1 VTPMSSPRGSRNGRV
16 ALLVLC
22 LVILALLL
30 LMLWTRPEA
39 PAVERSARSA
49 GAARIPRVRAGLVQ
63 PTPSVRPETSTTQT
77 LATGTPTETGPT
89 PSAAPASMGRATRVG
104 AASGSP
110 DLASQ
115 ASVSRLVPAT
125 SSSTATTTAATTATT
140 TATPTAANT
149 SGTRAAAPDP
159 VIAAS
164 SVSVP
169 TVPIVPSDFVVLAA
183 GDEEL
188 APVSV
193 LASAAGPMIPLSEFA
208 ALIGATVS
216 TANGETTLELRADE
230 PVTTTFSTLSRR
242 GQRKQQGRVQP
253 IALAADDLTLRNG
266 ELFAS
271 VSALETLSGLALSY
285 DTRSQSIVITSPRA
299 SLPRYATAVR
309 RSQRAMQR
317 PVDDQ
322 LMTQAARPATGVK
335 VHGASAL
342 PSMASLTYALS
353 HDNANQR
360 WSSQGTIGAAVLG
373 GGLSI
378 TGALSNGPQRKTS
391 PDITWLGGNPLSR
404 WLTQARVGF
413 GAATGLAP
421 LPGVGV
427 SLTNAPFARAM
438 GLGTI
443 AVNGFAAPGAEIE
456 IQSGGRVLGLVTA
469 DDEGRW
475 QSSVPVG
482 FGQNLLE
489 VSAYSPLG
497 VTRRTMLRSLEGEHL
512 PAGRV
517 EYGVTAQHGRR
528 DAATCAAVSCG
539 DLANLDLRWG
549 VSPRLTLRAG
559 ASALAPVD
567 SAGQSEYASLQSS
580 LYGTVVAAPLSW
592 LQLRQ
597 EIAGTG
603 WRRSRAIVQP
613 SLALRADLGQERL
626 SGDSERLPFW
636 QARRAL
642 NIRDE
647 SWAAITWRPFSA
659 DLGRLWLSATG
670 RSVSGTRADTR
681 IASALVGARA
691 RGTLVTIGADHTR
704 ITPVSIG
711 SSYDR
716 ARFSTS
722 VTIPQL
728 RRGPRWLA
736 TSFTTL
742 GASVVPAESRRP
754 FVNAGWTT
762 TAFGTLLMQVGADW
776 RPGAA
781 PGIRLQF
788 QQQTRAA
795 ILTQSLSRSDIGGGP
810 ISASTTV
817 LGSVV
822 MPLQGGAPQ
831 FTSDLV
837 ALRSRVRVIAFLDRD
852 GNGLRDASEAALPD
866 LPVMI
871 GTQRSVTDARGIAVV
886 DGLPVLD
893 AIAIRPLD
901 LSVGQGNGETWVLRG
916 PAPWARLIAYGETV
930 IYLPYVAATQVTMTI
945 RASEP
950 SSAIWLTPLD
960 DPEQAP
966 QPKPVFGDGISMLGA
981 LPPGRYRL
989 DARRAGESATDRP
1002 WASCTIDV
1010 KSGAELRLR
1019 FPSAA
1024 LENARCD
1031 VW

>member
-1 VTPMSSPRGSRNGRV
+1 MSSSRKPRNGRV

-39 PAVERSARSA
+39 PTLQAGGRAGA
-49 GAARIPRVRAGLVQ
+49 GAAQHPRVTTGATQ
-63 PTPSVRPETSTTQT
+63 PAAKLGRDTVDTPSTSDTFDTSDTTT
-77 LATGTPTETGPT
+77 TVF
-89 PSAAPASMGRATRVG
+89 PSAPV
-104 AASGSP
+104 
-110 DLASQ
+110 
-115 ASVSRLVPAT
+115 
-125 SSSTATTTAATTATT
+125 T
-140 TATPTAANT
+140 TATPLSPPPMARDGSGVSDTA
-149 SGTRAAAPDP
+149 RHIVAAPTHTP
-159 VIAAS
+159 GSTAPAA
-164 SVSVP
+164 VPGRAVAMP
-169 TVPIVPSDFVVLAA
+169 TVPIMPSDFVVLTA

-193 LASAAGPMIPLSEFA
+193 LASAGGPMIPLREFA
-208 ALIGATVS
+208 ALIGATLR
-216 TANGETTLELRADE
+216 TTDGETTLELRADE
-230 PVTTTFSTLSRR
+230 PVTTTFSTATQR
-242 GQRKQQGRVQP
+242 GQRKQQGRVQQ
-253 IALAADDLTLRNG
+253 IALAAGDLTPRNG
-266 ELFAS
+266 EWYAS
-271 VSALETLSGLALSY
+271 VAALETLSGLALSY
-285 DTRSQSIVITSPRA
+285 DTRSQSIVITSPRSA
-299 SLPRYATAVR
+299 LPRYATALR
-309 RSQRAMQR
+309 RSQRSMQR

-322 LMTQAARPATGVK
+322 LMTQAARPAKGAK
-335 VHGASAL
+335 VNSSRAL

-353 HDNANQR
+353 HDNTSQR
-360 WSSQGTIGAAVLG
+360 WSGQGTIGAAVLG

-378 TGALSNGPQRKTS
+378 TGAVSDGSQRKIS

-421 LPGVGV
+421 LPGIGV

-497 VTRRTMLRSLEGEHL
+497 VTRRTILRSLEGEHL

-539 DLANLDLRWG
+539 DLANIDLRWG

-567 SAGQSEYASLQSS
+567 SAGRSEYSSLQSS

-597 EIAGTG
+597 EIGGSG
-603 WRRSRAIVQP
+603 WLRSRAIVQP
-613 SLALRADLGQERL
+613 SLALRADVGHERL
-626 SGDSERLPFW
+626 SADSERLPFW

-681 IASALVGARA
+681 IAGALVGARA

-711 SSYDR
+711 STYDR

-742 GASVVPAESRRP
+742 GASLVPADSRRP

-762 TAFGTLLMQVGADW
+762 TAFGSLLMQVGADW
-776 RPGAA
+776 RPGTA

-788 QQQTRAA
+788 QQQMRAA
-795 ILTQSLSRSDIGGGP
+795 ILTQSLSRSDIGSGP
-810 ISASTTV
+810 LSSSTTM

-822 MPLQGGAPQ
+822 VPLQGGAPQ

-871 GTQRSVTDARGIAVV
+871 GTRRSVTDARGVALV

-893 AIAIRPLD
+893 AIAITPLD

-930 IYLPYVAATQVTMTI
+930 VYLPYVAATQVTMTLG
-945 RASEP
+945 AHEP
-950 SSAIWLTPLD
+950 SSAIWLSLLD
-960 DPEQAP
+960 DPEQLP
-966 QPKPVFGDGISMLGA
+966 QPKPVFGDGVSMLGA

-989 DARRAGESATDRP
+989 DARRTGERATDRP

-1019 FPSAA
+1019 FPSSA